1 MESTSTTAVENPLTE
16 MFLHNLWANQ
26 QLLRVCQ
33 PLTDDQLAAICE
45 GTYGS
50 IHETLLH
57 IVRAEAGYL
66 RTLGETVPECA
77 ARLEPDA
84 SIEELRECAAEIDEA
99 LVTVAGRIG
108 PSDTFSSRYEGRIY
122 QLPGPRCLVQVINHA
137 TEHRAQIATI
147 LTQLG
152 IEPPELSGWTYM
164 FAMGME
170 SVPA

>member
-1 MESTSTTAVENPLTE
+1 METTAVENPLTE

-26 QLLRVCQ
+26 QLLRICE
-33 PLTDDQLAAICE
+33 PLTHEQLEARCD

-50 IHETLLH
+50 IRETLLH

-66 RTLGETVPECA
+66 RTLGETPPESA
-77 ARLEPDA
+77 SRLSPEA
-84 SIEELRECAAEIDEA
+84 SIEELRESAAEIDEA
-99 LVTVAGRIG
+99 LAALAGRIA
-108 PSDTFSSRYEGRIY
+108 PNDTFAARYEGRIF

-164 FAMGME
+164 FAMGLDSE
-170 SVPA
+170 PA